1 MIYTKNVKWCN
12 ACRWNF
18 NIRWLKVDSNQKI
31 ITHRNIQNRR
41 DVDQSKPF
49 YSSFQMPNEQLFK
62 GIDRLWRM
70 GTVVPCKGIRIQES
84 GIQLKEY
91 EIPPT
96 IEIQNPESRIP
107 VPLTAKTGDQ
117 LPGIRNPHC
126 GIKSPRTVLDQTRTQ
141 SLLYMRCDL
150 WERFSEFAVHQGKD
164 ERKTRSFCHFSSLL
178 PKRVKFLFHIPL
190 RE

>member
-1 MIYTKNVKWCN
+1 
-12 ACRWNF
+12 
-18 NIRWLKVDSNQKI
+18 
-31 ITHRNIQNRR
+31 
-41 DVDQSKPF
+41 
-49 YSSFQMPNEQLFK
+49 
-62 GIDRLWRM
+62 M

-150 WERFSEFAVHQGKD
+150 WERFSEFAVPSREG
-164 ERKTRSFCHFSSLL
+164 RK
-178 PKRVKFLFHIPL
+178 KNAKFLSLFLPPSQARQISVPHSFARINKWRL
-190 RE
+190 GTSLVLNFLTRGVNFA